1 MTVSATYD
9 VLVIG
14 GGHNG
19 LTAAATLAKK
29 GKSVCVIEKS
39 EQLGGM
45 AREVAHLLYN
55 LHPKVVRELGLK
67 GLADGKPLATVSLVE
82 DGKHVEIAGDTVR
95 FADGT
100 THPDAVAYVE
110 LTSRLKKFAALLGQL
125 SSHSPPK
132 LDGGLTSLAT
142 LGELAGLAKLG
153 LNLKLLGKKDM
164 NEFLRV
170 ILTNAYDLVLD
181 EMPDGPLAGALCAD
195 AVRGNYVGP
204 RSPGTVFNLMYRL
217 GQGGEAYLPKGGMEA
232 VVCAFESAA
241 RTAGAEVRTG
251 QGVKRIL
258 VEDDKA
264 TGVELEDG
272 THIAARTVMASTG
285 PQAVMQM
292 AGVEHFDVEAA
303 RRIRNTR
310 CKGTVAKL
318 SLVLKDAPS
327 IVGLSREQM
336 RSRFLIAPSAAV
348 VERSFN
354 PAKYNELPA
363 APVIEAVILTPSDP
377 DLAAKGQHI
386 LSLNVQHIP
395 HTPEGGWDEAK
406 RQQVIDTVVAQLEVY
421 MPGVSA
427 SIERADLLTPAD
439 IEELTGAPGGHWHH
453 AEMGVDQILTV
464 RPVNGLAHY
473 GFAVQGLYLC
483 GASAHPG
490 GDVTG
495 LPGRNSAIQLLKD
508 GVLS

>member
-1 MTVSATYD
+1 MSISATYD
-9 VLVIG
+9 VVVIG

-29 GKSVCVIEKS
+29 GKSVCVVEKA
-39 EQLGGM
+39 EQFGGM

-55 LHPKVVRELGLK
+55 LHPKVARELGLGQLTK
-67 GLADGKPLATVSLVE
+67 GTPLSTISLAA
-82 DGKHVEIAGDTVR
+82 DGKHVEISGDTVR
-95 FADGT
+95 FADGSA
-100 THPDAVAYVE
+100 HPDAKAYGDMI
-110 LTSRLKKFAALLGQL
+110 SRLKKFAGLLGQL
-125 SSHSPPK
+125 STKSPPK

-153 LNLKLLGKKDM
+153 LDLKRLGKKDM

-181 EMPDGPLAGALCAD
+181 EMPDGPLAGAICAD
-195 AVRGNYVGP
+195 AVRGNFVGP

-217 GQGGEAYLPKGGMEA
+217 GQGGDAHLPKGGMAA
-232 VVCAFESAA
+232 VVRAFETAA
-241 RTAGAEVRTG
+241 TKAGVDLRAG
-251 QGVKRIL
+251 QGVARIL
-258 VEDDKA
+258 VENDRA
-264 TGVELEDG
+264 TGVELDDG
-272 THIAARTVMASTG
+272 TRIAARAVMSSTG
-285 PQAVMQM
+285 PQAIMQM

-318 SLVLKDAPS
+318 TLMLKDAPS
-327 IVGLSREQM
+327 VEGLSRDQM
-336 RSRFLIAPSAAV
+336 KSRLVIAPSAEV

-354 PAKYNELPA
+354 PVKYGELPT
-363 APVIEAVILTPSDP
+363 APVIEAILPSLIDA
-377 DLAAKGQHI
+377 DMVSGGQHI
-386 LSLNVQHIP
+386 LSANVQHVP
-395 HTPEGGWDEAK
+395 HTPEGGWDESK
-406 RQQVIDTVVAQLEVY
+406 RQQVIDTVVDQLEAH
-421 MPGVSA
+421 MPGLKA
-427 SIERADLLTPAD
+427 SVETAELLTPAD
-439 IEELTGAPGGHWHH
+439 IEARTGAPGGHWHH

-490 GDVTG
+490 GDITG
-495 LPGRNSAIQLLKD
+495 LPGRNSAMQLLKD